1 MCVGFSDHPEDR
13 CAGPVGPRPSA
24 GGRTQL
30 VTDDLH
36 KASFLP
42 DLLVA
47 ALNRHPD
54 RPAVYLGDQVLT
66 GREVA
71 AQMSC
76 YAQAYAAQGLTK
88 GSPVAMLSPNR
99 PEVLFTMG
107 ANMVT
112 GCRAS
117 ALHPLGSVDDHA
129 YLIDDAE
136 LETLVFDPSFAER
149 AQQLQE

>member
-1 MCVGFSDHPEDR
+1 MN
-13 CAGPVGPRPSA
+13 
-24 GGRTQL
+24 
-30 VTDDLH
+30 DDLH
-36 KASFLP
+36 KAAFLP

-47 ALNRHPD
+47 ALDRHPD

-76 YAQAYAAQGLTK
+76 YAQAYAAQGLTQ
-88 GSPVAMLSPNR
+88 GSPVSILSPNR
-99 PEVLFTMG
+99 PEVLFTLG

-129 YLIDDAE
+129 YVIDDAE
-136 LETLVFDPSFAER
+136 NAS
-149 AQQLQE
+149 

>member
-1 MCVGFSDHPEDR
+1 M
-13 CAGPVGPRPSA
+13 
-24 GGRTQL
+24 
-30 VTDDLH
+30 TDDLH
-36 KASFLP
+36 KATFLP

-47 ALNRHPD
+47 ALKRHPD

-76 YAQAYAAQGLTK
+76 YAQAYAAQGLTR
-88 GSPVAMLSPNR
+88 GSPVAILSPNR
-99 PEVLFTMG
+99 PEVLFTLG

-117 ALHPLGSVDDHA
+117 ALHRSVRS
-129 YLIDDAE
+129 
-136 LETLVFDPSFAER
+136 TTTR
-149 AQQLQE
+149 T

>member
-1 MCVGFSDHPEDR
+1 MS
-13 CAGPVGPRPSA
+13 
-24 GGRTQL
+24 
-30 VTDDLH
+30 DDLH
-36 KASFLP
+36 KAMFFP

-88 GSPVAMLSPNR
+88 GSPVAILSPNR
-99 PEVLFTMG
+99 PEVLFALG

-112 GCRAS
+112 GCRARAGTRPGMFRAGPYS
-117 ALHPLGSVDDHA
+117 P
-129 YLIDDAE
+129 
-136 LETLVFDPSFAER
+136 AER
-149 AQQLQE
+149 EIRAAGQLACHRFPFPRVP